1 MLNNAFHNKTKIT
14 PASRRN
20 FPIWVTMQSPNIR
33 NEFIKVTMAKTLKH
47 NKLISC
53 VVPVFNEEAV
63 LSEFVAALDK
73 TLKELEYPYEIVLV
87 DDGSQDKTPSIAQQL
102 RTLFPLRYLRFSR
115 NFGKEKALSAGL
127 DHARGDAVI
136 LMDGD
141 FQHPLELLKEF
152 INQWEQGYDMVYAVR
167 QSRSDEAWLKRTCAK
182 AFYQFTSKINRI
194 NIPANAGDFRLLDRK
209 IVNALQQLPE
219 RNRFMKG
226 LYSWVGFKQIAI
238 PFEVQ
243 PRKMGTSQWNFY
255 SLLDLAI
262 TGITSFTAFPLRM
275 IAIGGIGV
283 ATIALVYALWIITST
298 LIFGIQTPGWAT
310 IVTALTFFGGLQ
322 LFALGVVGEYI
333 GRVFDEVKHRPHY
346 IIDEE
351 ASFDDCSS

>member
-1 MLNNAFHNKTKIT
+1 MPKSPKHSKCISCIVPVYNEETVIADFVMALNN
-14 PASRRN
+14 
-20 FPIWVTMQSPNIR
+20 
-33 NEFIKVTMAKTLKH
+33 TLQQ
-47 NKLISC
+47 L
-53 VVPVFNEEAV
+53 PY
-63 LSEFVAALDK
+63 
-73 TLKELEYPYEIVLV
+73 TYEILLV
-87 DDGSQDKTPSIAQQL
+87 DDGSQDKTMEIIEQL
-102 RTLFPLRYLRFSR
+102 RSQFSLHYIRFSR

-136 LMDGD
+136 LLDSD
-141 FQHPLELLKEF
+141 FQHPLELLSEF
-152 INQWEQGYDMVYAVR
+152 IKQWEEGYDMVYAVR
-167 QSRSDEAWLKRTCAK
+167 QNRSDESWLKRTCAK
-182 AFYQFTSKINRI
+182 TFYQFTSRINRV

-209 IVNALQQLPE
+209 IVLALQKLPE

-243 PRKMGTSQWNFY
+243 PRKSGTSQWNFY

-262 TGITSFTAFPLRM
+262 TGITSFTAFPLRL
-275 IAIGGIGV
+275 IALGGIGV
-283 ATIALVYALWIITST
+283 ATVAILYALWIILST
-298 LIFGIQTPGWAT
+298 LIFGINTPGWAT
-310 IVTALTFFGGLQ
+310 IVTAITFFGGLQ

-351 ASFDDCSS
+351 ASFDDNGA